1 MRIGIFTNNYKPIA
15 SGVTVSIDDFRE
27 GLKKLGHNTFVFAPN
42 FPGYR
47 DQDKDNFRYPSASIT
62 RKTKYPIPLP
72 SKRAQDFFE
81 EKHIELVHS
90 QHPWGVGRYGLKLAR
105 RFGVPV
111 IFTNHTMYPLYID
124 YLPKI
129 LPRKILMELVERSAI
144 RYANKTDAVIAP
156 TESIKEYLVGKG
168 VKVPISV
175 VSSGV
180 DKEVLDKAPAANLR
194 KRFSIPRD
202 HTLLLNL
209 SRVGPEKNLPTILEA
224 YERVLKKFPK
234 TSLVFAGGGAFLE
247 ALKEIASSMGL
258 GKKVFFTD
266 VVQVEERGGYFR
278 EGDIFVHSSLSE
290 TQGLVIVDS
299 IMVGVPVVAIRA
311 NGVKDVIEDGVSGL
325 LTENSAEALAA
336 GVIKLMKDKKLRAKL
351 AKGARERAKKY
362 TIEVT
367 SKKLEEVYKKVLKG
381 VNSS

>member
-1 MRIGIFTNNYKPIA
+1 
-15 SGVTVSIDDFRE
+15 
-27 GLKKLGHNTFVFAPN
+27 
-42 FPGYR
+42 
-47 DQDKDNFRYPSASIT
+47 
-62 RKTKYPIPLP
+62 
-72 SKRAQDFFE
+72 
-81 EKHIELVHS
+81 
-90 QHPWGVGRYGLKLAR
+90 
-105 RFGVPV
+105 
-111 IFTNHTMYPLYID
+111 
-124 YLPKI
+124 
-129 LPRKILMELVERSAI
+129 MELVERSAI